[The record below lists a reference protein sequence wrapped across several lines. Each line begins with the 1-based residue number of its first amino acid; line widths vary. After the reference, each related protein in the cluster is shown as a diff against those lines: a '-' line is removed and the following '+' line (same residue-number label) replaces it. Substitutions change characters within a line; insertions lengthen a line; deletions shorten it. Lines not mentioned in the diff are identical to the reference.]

1 MITTVHEHTFL
12 ILHDIGT
19 LLQVSL
25 CQEFLSLTKP
35 QCRAE
40 MLNPGEPRDSS
51 HGFILANTLMTI
63 SFSIYPNISWD
74 LCKGS
79 EITMY
84 AKQFFVASV
93 LISFFLCIALTYLL
107 VFKMSIR
114 KYSTG
119 LLKVEV
125 LKTYE
130 RVMKVLKRKE
140 SHYW

>member
-1 MITTVHEHTFL
+1 
-12 ILHDIGT
+12 
-19 LLQVSL
+19 
-25 CQEFLSLTKP
+25 
-35 QCRAE
+35 
-40 MLNPGEPRDSS
+40 
-51 HGFILANTLMTI
+51 
-63 SFSIYPNISWD
+63 
-74 LCKGS
+74 
-79 EITMY
+79 MY